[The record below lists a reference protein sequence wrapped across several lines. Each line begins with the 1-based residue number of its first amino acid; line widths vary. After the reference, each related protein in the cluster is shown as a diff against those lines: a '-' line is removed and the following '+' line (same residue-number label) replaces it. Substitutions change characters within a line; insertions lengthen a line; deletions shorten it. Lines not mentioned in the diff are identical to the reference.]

1 MSGRLRIDLDAL
13 AANFQALQAAADP
26 GVSAAVV
33 KADAYGLGALP
44 VAGRLW
50 REGCRH
56 FFVATS
62 TEGRA
67 LRKGLPRARIFVFEG
82 ATAESMADLIECKL
96 IPVLNHEGQ
105 LACWRGAGATGPV
118 AVHVDTGMHR
128 LGFACDLAPS
138 LFDGLEVALLM
149 THLACADEPRHPLN
163 LLQRERFER
172 VRAHFPG
179 IPASIGNSAGV
190 LLGAALSGDIG
201 RPGIGLYGGNPFAGL
216 ENPMA
221 TVVTLEGRIL
231 QVRSVAANDAIG
243 YGASYQASQ
252 PMAVAIVGLGYAD
265 GLPRLL
271 SNRGMA
277 AVNGV
282 RRPILGRVSMDLTA
296 VDVTGLAVAAGDWIE
311 FIGSTVPLDEVAGWA
326 QTISYEVLTRLGPR
340 LERIYLAD

>member
-13 AANFQALQAAADP
+13 AANFQAFQAAADP

-62 TEGRA
+62 AEGRA
-67 LRKGLPRARIFVFEG
+67 LRQGLPRARIFVFEG
-82 ATAESMADLIECKL
+82 ATPESVADLLECNL

-105 LACWRGAGATGPV
+105 LACWRAAGAAGPV
-118 AVHVDTGMHR
+118 AVHVDSGMHR

-138 LFDGLEVALLM
+138 LFDGLQVALLM
-149 THLACADEPRHPLN
+149 THLACADEPQHPLN
-163 LLQRERFER
+163 LLQRARFEQ
-172 VRAHFPG
+172 VRARFPG
-179 IPASIGNSAGV
+179 IPVSIGNSAGV
-190 LLGAALSGDIG
+190 LLGAALGSDIG

-231 QVRSVAANDAIG
+231 QVRSVAANEAIG
-243 YGASYQASQ
+243 YGATYQTSQ

-271 SNRGMA
+271 SNRGIA

-296 VDVTGLAVAAGDWIE
+296 IDVTGLAVTAGDWVE
-311 FIGSTVPLDEVAGWA
+311 FIGSAVTLDEVAGWA
-326 QTISYEVLTRLGPR
+326 QTIGYEVLTRLGPR
-340 LERIYLAD
+340 LERIYQSG